1 MPAARF
7 RGMKKIALLITF
19 AAAVALAPLSS
30 GSTAATVQVSIT
42 AAGFVPATV
51 TVKRGDT
58 VVWTN
63 ADTRN
68 RQVVSQAAAFAS
80 PVLRPTQTF
89 SFTFNR
95 AGRFRYEDP
104 LVSPRQRGTVIVEA
118 ADTVT
123 LAAEPKIVRYGRS
136 TVLSGRIS
144 TARANETVSIFSQR
158 CRDTSFTKIGEA
170 KTEAN
175 GTWTFGTKP
184 LDRTSFRAQWGSANS
199 DPALV
204 RVRPRITLAK
214 LASHRYRVRVFAAQ
228 SFAGRSVSFQRWN
241 AVRRVWVHVRW
252 VRLVDTGL
260 GVDPTVISGRN
271 FRSSIRPGRRVRIR
285 MGPTVAGTCYL
296 PNSSNAIF
304 S

>member
-1 MPAARF
+1 
-7 RGMKKIALLITF
+7 MKKIVLLLTI
-19 AAAVALAPLSS
+19 AAAVALTPFSS
-30 GSTAATVQVSIT
+30 GSTAATVQISIT
-42 AAGFVPATV
+42 RVGFVPANV
-51 TVKRGDT
+51 TVNMGDT
-58 VVWTN
+58 VMWTN
-63 ADTRN
+63 SDTRN
-68 RQVVSQAAAFAS
+68 RQVVSQDAGFAS
-80 PVLRPTQTF
+80 PVLAPTATF
-89 SFTFNR
+89 SFTYNK
-95 AGRFRYEDP
+95 AGRFRFEDP
-104 LVSPRQRGTVIVEA
+104 LVSPRQRGTVTVRA
-118 ADTVT
+118 GGTVT
-123 LAAEPKIVRYGRS
+123 LAANPTIVRYGRS
-136 TVLSGRIS
+136 TVLSGKIS
-144 TARANETVSIFSQR
+144 EARANETVSIFAQR
-158 CRDTSFTKIGEA
+158 CRDTAFSKIGEA

-260 GVDPTVISGRN
+260 GIDPTVISGRN

>member
-1 MPAARF
+1 MR
-7 RGMKKIALLITF
+7 RIVLLLTF
-19 AAAVALAPLSS
+19 ATAVALAPLSS
-30 GSTAATVQVSIT
+30 GSTTATVQVSIT
-42 AAGFVPATV
+42 RVGFVPATV
-51 TVKRGDT
+51 TVRTGDT

-68 RQVVSQAAAFAS
+68 RQVVSEAAGFAS
-80 PVLRPTQTF
+80 PVLRPTETF

-95 AGRFRYEDP
+95 AGRFRYSDP
-104 LVSPRQRGTVIVEA
+104 LVSPRQRGTVVVETA
-118 ADTVT
+118 VTVT

-144 TARANETVSIFSQR
+144 TARANETVSIFAQR
-158 CRDTSFTKIGEA
+158 CRDTAFSKVGEA

-184 LDRTSFRAQWGSANS
+184 LDRTNFRAQWGSVNS

-214 LASHRYRVRVFAAQ
+214 LAAHRYRARVFAAQ
-228 SFAGRSVSFQRWN
+228 SFAGRSISFQRWN
-241 AVRRVWVHVRW
+241 ATRRVWVHVRW
-252 VRLVDTGL
+252 VVLRDTGL
-260 GVDPTVISGRN
+260 GIDPTEISGRD
-271 FRSSIRPGRRVRIR
+271 FRSSIRAGKRVRMR
-285 MGPTVAGTCYL
+285 MGQPVAGTCYL
-296 PNSSNAIF
+296 ANSSNVIF

>member
-1 MPAARF
+1 
-7 RGMKKIALLITF
+7 MKRIVLLLTF
-19 AAAVALAPLSS
+19 ATAVALAPLSS

-42 AAGFVPATV
+42 RVGFVPSTV
-51 TVKRGDT
+51 TVNRGDT

-68 RQVVSQAAAFAS
+68 RQVVSEDAGFAS
-80 PVLRPTQTF
+80 PVLRPTETF

-136 TVLSGRIS
+136 TVLSGRIA
-144 TARANETVSIFSQR
+144 TARANETVSIFAQR
-158 CRDTSFTKIGEA
+158 CRDTAFSKIGEA
-170 KTEAN
+170 RTESN
-175 GTWTFGTKP
+175 GTWAFATKP
-184 LDRTSFRAQWGSANS
+184 LDRTSFRAQWRSANS

-214 LASHRYRVRVFAAQ
+214 LAPHRYRARVFAAQ
-228 SFAGRSVSFQRWN
+228 SFAGRSISFQRWN
-241 AVRRVWVHVRW
+241 ATRRVWVHVRW
-252 VRLVDTGL
+252 VMLRDTGL
-260 GVDPTVISGRN
+260 GIDPTEISGRD
-271 FRSSIRPGRRVRIR
+271 FRSSIRSGKRVRMR

-296 PNSSNAIF
+296 PNSSNVIF

>member
-1 MPAARF
+1 
-7 RGMKKIALLITF
+7 
-19 AAAVALAPLSS
+19 VALAPLSS
-30 GSTAATVQVSIT
+30 GSTAATIQVSIT
-42 AAGFVPATV
+42 RVGFVPSAV
-51 TVKRGDT
+51 TVNAGDV

-68 RQVVSQAAAFAS
+68 RQVVSQDAGFAS
-80 PVLRPTQTF
+80 PVLGPTQTF
-89 SFTFNR
+89 SFTFTKT
-95 AGRFRYEDP
+95 GRFRYEDP
-104 LVSPRQRGTVIVEA
+104 LVSPRQRGTVTVRA

-123 LAAEPKIVRYGRS
+123 LAAQPKIVRYGRA
-136 TVLSGRIS
+136 TVLSGKTS
-144 TARANETVSIFSQR
+144 TARANETVSIFAQR
-158 CRDTSFTKIGEA
+158 CRATAFSKIGEA

-175 GTWTFGTKP
+175 GTWTFTTKP
-184 LDRTSFRAQWGSANS
+184 LDRTSFRAQWGSVNS

-204 RVRPRITLAK
+204 RVRPRISLAK
-214 LASHRYRVRVFAAQ
+214 LAPHRYRVRVFAAQ

-296 PNSSNAIF
+296 PNSSNVIF